1 MSYTGYMKH
10 GKIVLEPNEY
20 FIKDE
25 VITNPDEND
34 PIDGLEEQ
42 EEKNDFFRA
51 EKIIYDD

>member
-1 MSYTGYMKH
+1 MSYNGYMKH

-25 VITNPDEND
+25 VITDPDEND
-34 PIDGLEEQ
+34 PIDGPEEQ

>member
-1 MSYTGYMKH
+1 MKH

-25 VITNPDEND
+25 VITDPDEND
-34 PIDGLEEQ
+34 PIDGPEEQ